1 MTINEVADAYL
12 RLLTARIEFHARTLG
27 FRVESELADA
37 QDAERYKAVKAASR
51 TRARALTDVARTK
64 RALNRASRHPKA
76 AGNLRQLTADH
87 RRAQEAAEDAR
98 AQWEAARASSKDSGS
113 LAAFGRLARASF
125 WPALAVVAAFAVAAL
140 SWKPAQDPAAAT
152 ADETHSHLM
161 RRGAVGFAAI
171 IVLGISAC
179 LFAAVVIE
187 GTVAGV
193 LIPFIIAI
201 HGMGLRAWIHACDR
215 HESALADGHAP

>member
-1 MTINEVADAYL
+1 MTGELGDGVRGDT
-12 RLLTARIEFHARTLG
+12 RLGPLHL
-27 FRVESELADA
+27 LAP
-37 QDAERYKAVKAASR
+37 
-51 TRARALTDVARTK
+51 ALP
-64 RALNRASRHPKA
+64 H
-76 AGNLRQLTADH
+76 GQL
-87 RRAQEAAEDAR
+87 RAQEAADDAR
-98 AQWEAARASSKDSGS
+98 AASKDSGS

-125 WPALAVVAAFAVAAL
+125 WPALAVVPAVAVYAVAAL

-187 GTVAGV
+187 GIVAGV

-201 HGMGLRAWIHACDR
+201 HGVGLRAWIHACDR